1 MATTRALSNFP
12 RWSSVE
18 SDPEFGNLT
27 PADKD
32 VTFTNWKNSLTEVAK
47 EDPTFDSNY
56 LRELKALELEKRA
69 EYSNDPLASK
79 IKETS
84 YDLVDKQSMDRQKKF
99 ISIGETNPEM
109 AEVLKGDKEFAT
121 IDGHFFASPSV
132 LLDRKKFREQLN
144 KSGISEDE
152 KLNALAEH
160 SQLREQAGA
169 ALISPIRQ
177 ADEVLSDSVWGGLTK
192 FTTFED
198 VEKQKNEN
206 ATDADIMEAWQ
217 KKNSNWYSNIGTQVK
232 LGAFQGATGLINSY
246 YGVKALTGIG
256 DQEDTMAMLG
266 GVQQVQQ
273 QLGGATESIGGATA
287 VATGTAIATEMLPM
301 FVVGPAARLPVI
313 LASAAPRTALALTGR
328 LGAATAA
335 RQMSAEAVAEMAKKY
350 AKAELISG
358 MAGSAITAG
367 LQSAGGTF
375 KGYYDTFLEQETAN
389 LDESAPDYQEQ
400 LAAAKDDAK
409 RAASFNSFR
418 AGAVTAALTALG
430 GATGNEAF
438 ARGSL
443 TKAGARE
450 ALEQGLTPY
459 FWKTIAKEAMSEG
472 LLEEGPDA
480 LINGILDKV
489 MVDPNKSIQSIVDD
503 TVSSLAWGGLFGGGF
518 ASIKAT
524 SDILE
529 ARKIARDNPQIQA
542 LIDSSRKLKDANAP
556 ASAQALRAKAKEQ
569 EDVLTAEELRKKEE
583 AANAAAEDLLNPLP
597 PAPVLT
603 PEEQAAADAAFASVP
618 PESPVPTPGE
628 GPLTGTPVPD
638 EEAPAPAAGVPMMVT
653 RDMKQQLFD
662 QGYSKAQVN
671 AMTPQEAQ
679 DILNPPPAAEPTPTP
694 APAPVEEPLVDL
706 AEDDLDSRL
715 ASYAELAANNPGTND
730 ELTFNKLLEEKARRA
745 APEEVIP
752 VLGAKPLNKKALTP
766 VEALTPE
773 QAALKESL
781 VGLSRLAEDTNR
793 PSYVR
798 SGSVDN
804 LNKLQTDAA
813 ELGTTVEKLIG
824 KSIPVVPQWTPPTP
838 VAARVPAPT
847 PVAAAPAPA
856 TPKPTPTTQD
866 ASPEIKKPT
875 AGSVPPIQRVPV
887 DQQTTGK
894 TEVGTP
900 PRGRQGGPSKVKEV
914 APPVK
919 GKLPVELPAPEKIKK
934 FKGMKAAALKT
945 KKTTTPQDATIQE
958 LSEIML
964 GDGPEAGVV
973 PSVLTIREKL
983 QTKGVTLSNGDPAL
997 FEFQKRIQAKFN
1009 ERYPAEDGEPD
1020 DTRYGIKA
1028 DKNKSLNEATE
1039 DKEAFEKYK
1048 RDPAR
1053 LGEPL
1058 AKIKEDWEKQ
1068 KRKTAKDQGSY
1079 PVKKV
1084 VYDVNYGGLPSI
1096 SRPEI
1101 KAAEDRAVK
1110 EDLGI
1115 GMGKTWGRYA
1125 AESLRLLAK
1134 IASLVADVTSLRGDL
1149 KVKGVS
1155 ETYKEAVNQRITYLN
1170 KLKNSYTRLN
1180 KGTDSPYLS
1189 QILPV
1194 GNEVT
1199 KKELSVFSSQTD
1211 FSSPVSLSHAIRRI
1225 PAEPA
1230 QAVYRVLNAND
1241 GDLKEGKTL
1250 NWSPQHVTTNLK
1262 EAKEWA
1268 VKTSGQIIKI
1278 ETSELRKIN
1287 GLLVLPGSQFEVVK
1301 TVKGIV
1307 VLQQLEAKRRHQYA
1321 GFFTNDPDTTAKQLS
1336 AGYPVKVPD
1345 NIDLDTQVHP
1355 YITVDPETR
1364 MVTEAYSPVVKS
1376 SVSIP
1381 GDYATAHAMSDVKA
1395 KAAVSTLATIETLEN
1410 LYGKTYE
1417 ALQLDLEAAIDA
1429 NRKARGIKSANSRA
1443 TAFEV
1448 QRLTDIIN
1456 EFRAASSAKLP
1467 PYMSKNYLEDKGLTT
1482 PVEGEEDTIARITG
1496 GKLSTVVEGMYKNRG
1511 WRVASFFSLDTTPIE
1526 TGVDTLLKYHLRNG
1540 KSEGVL
1546 KQNLSRIVNDVVSKV
1561 DARIKH
1567 IQAEANMSLDSLS
1580 TFAAEH
1586 VLFAQDDLVESVGT
1600 ADFIAQAQEA
1610 QDNSPLSD
1618 LERREFNAAFRKAN
1632 NGTDND
1638 PLRKELA
1645 RNPSLVRQANELY
1658 KSGVS
1663 FTFTENGIAFSD
1675 GAPLEADEVSN
1686 LIDILNITA
1695 DTSLSGETLSEQVRK
1710 YPTLARAIVSIATD
1724 LRASL
1729 STAGVPQSTIDQLNV
1744 EQLIN
1749 HPYSGG
1755 IKSPRIQ
1762 ELLRKALGNI
1772 DANLGVKVTEALS
1785 TPEVLRLMAIQGEEF
1800 FALLRSTIKPSTQI
1814 TPQNKYTMDNMRRS
1828 EDAAVVK
1835 VLEDTLPSLEEN
1847 LVTHQEAINSIGEE
1861 IKAVETVVNGFKAK
1875 TADPLNSAAYLEQ
1888 VRHLGVLQNRQ
1899 TNLILDRQRLEES
1912 VRDTTDLIN
1921 TKKKGLAGA
1930 AIPVADRIAAVKA
1943 VEKIL
1948 ADNAKLT
1955 EEDINSRYRSS
1966 WGSSVIVTSEE
1977 KAIYQESP
1985 VTEDLNKDLLELT
1998 TQEDPDA
2005 PLAAASDE
2013 EVAKMKD
2020 EAAILGLESGNPNS
2034 VRRLISKIANS
2045 SGVKIYP
2052 HLQGLAK
2059 MMVASD
2065 EIMGS
2070 ITDVKIINDPAIA
2083 ADGSFVDGV
2092 LTINYAS
2099 IVANIVTP
2107 ETAAS
2112 FMGPPAPASDIIDA
2126 TNVVDTI
2133 IRSILAGHIQQ
2144 LTAPGAQLTP
2154 RQTEA
2159 LKELDSL
2166 RQEAI
2171 RAEKESRHFALA
2183 PRFMS
2188 ELDSVEAFVNALLVS
2203 PELASF
2209 LSTFKTKAVKP
2220 TLTSLWGRL
2229 WKAFASLLT
2238 GKDAAFGSSLHVSL
2252 MTTGRLLP
2260 FKAPKNA
2267 QLASDLMKFLRNPGL
2282 AMVQTRL
2289 ATQTDIIVTRAVVD
2303 VREAITDPA
2312 TEEGLDDRAENGPNE
2327 DNDPENIRGQET
2339 AIFPSGSPLVIS
2351 PIPTGPPAPAR
2362 SLFIPRDTAPAPAS
2376 SETLTEQQAFVGLAE
2391 AIRTVDQVDK
2401 VVREVLTPDEA
2412 GPAVFP
2418 AAIQSALD
2426 SITAALERLKNSP
2439 ATNKDQFISILEDM
2453 QAFLQLEQEQTTVV
2467 TQAKFTPPP
2476 DLTPEEK
2483 LQRWKVLYDLLPKR
2497 EQPTE
2502 GVKLP
2507 APPALT
2513 PEEENVVVKGYAPD
2527 LLDNLIDAALEGS
2540 GIPVSFVTEKDFPQA
2555 GESPMFVRTDGLD
2568 DRIFVNRA
2576 ALRTQIIAWRSEN
2589 KGTIKDVN
2597 RLLKSMIDEEI
2608 DHLIVVSRFLNG
2620 DLLAV
2625 MDNLSRE
2632 DRRQVLADYFDI
2644 KNIGSADAAKAMG
2657 EHSSQSPEEQA
2668 RARVA
2673 FAHEYLRM
2681 VKQRAATGYRT
2692 EDATKMGGQKLG
2704 LLARVGAYLRATT
2717 TRVVTR
2723 WNAYGDPYA
2732 LRAILHI
2739 NDYSRAMGIKPHPE
2753 VAGIIATIE
2762 PMAGGT
2768 PEEEE
2773 AAVIA
2778 ARPIGARNQSP
2789 ESLRHAELEA
2799 KFNDGTLTPEET
2811 AEAEELVVS
2820 RAKAAGYME
2829 EGNRVGVYQDGV
2841 PLLPNTSGNIGA
2853 SYYAILGGSLEDIK
2867 QFARPVDESMAGKK
2881 GIEARQDKV
2890 MIDLG
2895 SKPLTVLHIS
2905 EVTDWM
2911 EEQGLMPV
2919 YKGWLDLQ
2927 ETINSAYSKIDGKRP
2942 DSLETR
2948 RGANIN
2954 RESIESKKAYK
2965 EALLS
2970 QGWSEEQLAP
2980 LELDEETF
2988 SANSDVGKT
2997 ASFLFDRGYLTSI
3010 TIDWSGAAKKGQKA
3024 GDLRMFKEVGV
3035 ANPNQIKS
3043 ASAFTG
3049 VPLDQRFN
3057 PESPSILAARPI
3069 GARKLTSAMEGVL
3082 PVFPE
3087 RVRDLLK
3094 SETYVS
3100 RIETDDI
3107 SYVEDNIGDIIK
3119 DAQDPQD
3126 FLSLAHSL
3134 TSAGFRFTPA
3144 QTSLARGLIIAAMN
3158 RNIDALETAYTATP
3172 HPDIFLLKEQYE
3184 DASAYLTGVVMD
3196 QRSETGTLF
3205 QSFQQMDQILRP
3217 GTIARLY
3224 RKKMSART
3232 DSELDKQPKAKKAAR
3247 EILKGLKQ
3255 SRSSAGK
3262 EAVVKSPLIKKVI
3275 GSLMKKLNLPESAGQ
3290 TQFDFMSEM
3299 ETLIGQMNDSPDD
3312 LRFRRKEIVSSVAK
3326 KMVERFVTPLLKTAP
3341 DTPPS
3346 VIEQV
3351 RAEVTKIVSFKINE
3365 ALEGD
3370 TSAEAKVRPDSVT
3383 RLFERMGVASTFN
3396 NPYNVASLAE
3406 QAFNEAK
3413 VRILGGLVIPE
3424 GATQA
3429 QADEITRTYRAA
3441 TDMSFDAVSAK
3452 SINEVIR
3459 NAFKM
3464 REQMI
3469 LNAEQQSLSI
3479 ASLTSMVL
3487 EMGDLTQAQAT
3498 AVATALKATY
3508 DRQVAEASEKFLKN
3522 FVASVEG
3529 SKSPEATRL
3538 SQNERLLKLI
3548 YLGGFSTEEFYSAVA
3563 DEFKIPTYDPEVAKS
3578 LEAEGRR
3585 VYNLPQG
3592 SVQRLDAVRDLNA
3605 RMAKEYI
3612 DGMFKQLGK
3621 KALIKDREVFLT
3633 YLLDV
3638 PASAW
3643 KAGNLSG
3650 LGTSEINFVMG
3661 NLQAALDL
3669 GLNAVGYGIAAKDP
3683 GLLVQNF
3690 STLVKAVF
3698 WPFDKNARA
3707 ETWSEMK
3714 RAAFTGRTRF
3724 MSEQSESVMIMEQ
3737 DIPITPIL
3745 RPGVALWKAIG
3756 RVIQV
3761 IDAAVSVPVNLA
3773 RQRLVMSYAMQQ
3785 EGMRGSE
3792 IREILRSS
3800 FSPDEL
3806 VMREIEEQLNQEQ
3819 SQFDASR
3826 RPDLMREARK
3836 FQLLEERRQEIAE
3849 AHGSYEDLIEAG
3861 RESARKANLSDI
3873 PSGLSG
3879 LVFNSLS
3886 RLEGRTRGATAPV
3899 TAFAN
3904 SMGNLFDL
3912 GLGIGVPGLS
3922 PILSIAR
3929 AFNRSPSTFILP
3941 DNSKYRRKHVEYGS
3955 PDFYKLIAQSAFSL
3969 ILQATVIPLFFKGIE
3984 DEDEDREPMFMV
3996 YGKGYSDPDKTRQ
4009 LLLRQPRWKPNTV
4022 KLGDVYINWKDLPGL
4037 NMMFGG
4043 LASYTDFR
4051 LDTMAKD
4058 MTKVRAS
4065 DTALRVTLGAMKAV
4079 FAKNAMQGL
4088 QDALEL
4094 IDDSSTATLTAPQ
4107 KTVKWATNLV
4117 SGITNPRILR
4127 DVADMSR
4134 GLADPDGEYKLF
4146 DSRGYTAAM
4155 VSILPANTLYADS
4168 LGVQEMVNARGAPVT
4183 NYWSAPITKRLLPTS
4198 ADSGYDPIIS
4208 PLVEAG
4214 LFLKPPTKDMAFKT
4228 FMNDSDVVDKKGATL
4243 GSFAPEVSTQAIKLY
4258 GDYMTR
4264 VLTANDGALLNRLV
4278 EMAKTGGVT
4287 GIEQAQKMLDKHSS
4301 NGKDIAQ
4308 RPIQR
4313 AIFDRELVP
4322 HWQE

>member
-1 MATTRALSNFP
+1 MATTRALADFP
-12 RWSSVE
+12 RWSSIE
-18 SDPEFGNLT
+18 ADPEFGNLS
-27 PADKD
+27 PADRD
-32 VTFTNWKNSLTEVAK
+32 ITFTNWKNALTSVAK
-47 EDPTFDSNY
+47 EDPTFDANY

-69 EYSNDPLASK
+69 EFSNDPLASK

-84 YDLVDKQSMDRQKKF
+84 YDLVDKASMDRQKKF
-99 ISIGETNPEM
+99 VSIGETNPEM
-109 AEVLKGDKEFAT
+109 AKVLDGDKESAT

-132 LLDRKKFREQLN
+132 LLDRKKFREQLD
-144 KSGISEDE
+144 KSGISEEE

-160 SQLREQAGA
+160 SQLREEAGA
-169 ALISPIRQ
+169 SLISPIRQ
-177 ADEVLSDSVWGGLTK
+177 ADEVLSDSIWGGLTK
-192 FTTFED
+192 FNTFEE
-198 VEKQKNEN
+198 VERQKNPK

-217 KKNSNWYSNIGTQVK
+217 KKNSSWYSNIGTQAK
-232 LGAFQGATGLINSY
+232 LGAFQGAAGLINSY
-246 YGVKALTGIG
+246 YGVKALAGIG

-273 QLGGATESIGGATA
+273 QLGGATESVGGATA
-287 VATGTAIATEMLPM
+287 VATGAAIGTEMLPM
-301 FVVGPAARLPVI
+301 FVVGPAARLPTI
-313 LASAAPRTALALTGR
+313 IAAAAPRTALALTGR
-328 LGAATAA
+328 LGAASAA
-335 RQMSAEAVAEMAKKY
+335 RQMSTEAVAEMAKKY

-375 KGYYDTFLEQETAN
+375 KGYYDTFLKQETEG
-389 LDESAPDYQEQ
+389 LDETAPDYQEQ
-400 LAAAKDDAK
+400 LAAAQEDAK

-438 ARGSL
+438 ARGGL

-459 FWKTIAKEAMSEG
+459 FWKTVAKEAMSEG

-480 LINGILDKV
+480 LINGILDKI

-542 LIDSSRKLKDANAP
+542 LIDASRKLNAANAP
-556 ASAQALRAKAKEQ
+556 ASAQSLRAKAKEQ
-569 EDVLTAEELRKKEE
+569 EDVLTAEELRKREE
-583 AANAAAEDLLNPLP
+583 AANAAAEDLLNPAP
-597 PAPVLT
+597 PPVLT
-603 PEEQAAADAAFASVP
+603 PEEIKAADEAFASVT
-618 PESPVPTPGE
+618 PESPVPTPGT
-628 GPLTGTPVPD
+628 GPL
-638 EEAPAPAAGVPMMVT
+638 
-653 RDMKQQLFD
+653 
-662 QGYSKAQVN
+662 
-671 AMTPQEAQ
+671 
-679 DILNPPPAAEPTPTP
+679 
-694 APAPVEEPLVDL
+694 PAPVETPAAPAASEDLLLNNNREPQVIRYGNAYARVVQKDKELKILDLAVETQNQSKGEGGRLLEKIKKAAGGRLVTLVPSAKDPQRQADLERFYEKYGFIRDGNEYIYQAPEVAAPAAPVEESLVDL
-706 AEDDLDSRL
+706 TEDDLDSRL
-715 ASYAELAANNPGTND
+715 ASYAKLAVDNPGTND
-730 ELTFNKLLEEKARRA
+730 ELTFNKLLEEKARRE
-745 APEEVIP
+745 APPEDIP
-752 VLGAKPLNKKALTP
+752 VIGAKPLKKKTPTP

-773 QAALKESL
+773 QAALKEKL
-781 VGLSRLAEDTNR
+781 VGLTRLAENMSMDAH
-793 PSYVR
+793 VR

-804 LNKLQTDAA
+804 LNRLQKDAA
-813 ELGTTVEKLIG
+813 ALGTTVEQLIG
-824 KSIPVVPQWTPPTP
+824 KSIPVVPQWAPPTP
-838 VAARVPAPT
+838 VSTRTPTPAPAPT

-856 TPKPTPTTQD
+856 TPKPTPPPTTQD

-875 AGSVPPIQRVPV
+875 AGSVPPIQRVPA

-894 TEVGTP
+894 TQVGTS
-900 PRGRQGGPSKVKEV
+900 PRSRQGIPSKAKEV
-914 APPVK
+914 APPVR
-919 GKLPVELPAPEKIKK
+919 GKTPVEPPAPEKIKK
-934 FKGMKAAALKT
+934 LKGMKAAALKP
-945 KKTTTPQDATIQE
+945 KKITPQDATIQE
-958 LSEIML
+958 LSDIML
-964 GDGPEAGVV
+964 GDGPEAGIV
-973 PSVLTIREKL
+973 PSVLTIRDTLLK
-983 QTKGVTLSNGDPAL
+983 KGVTLSNDDPAL
-997 FEFQKRIQAKFN
+997 FEFQKQIQAKFN

-1020 DTRYGIKA
+1020 DVRYGIKS
-1028 DKNKSLNEATE
+1028 DTNKSLKEATE
-1039 DKEAFEKYK
+1039 DKTAFEKFK
-1048 RDPAR
+1048 SAPAR
-1053 LGEPL
+1053 LGETL
-1058 AKIKEDWEKQ
+1058 AKVREMWNKQ

-1101 KAAEDRAVK
+1101 KAAEDRAIK
-1110 EDLGI
+1110 EDLNLD
-1115 GMGKTWGRYA
+1115 KAKAWGRYA
-1125 AESLRLLAK
+1125 LERLRLDGK
-1134 IASLVADVTSLRGDL
+1134 IASLTEEITSLREKRAQTGA
-1149 KVKGVS
+1149 S
-1155 ETYKEAVNQRITYLN
+1155 ETYKIELKQREDALVRIKNQYI
-1170 KLKNSYTRLN
+1170 RLQS
-1180 KGTDSPYLS
+1180 GTASPYLA
-1189 QILPV
+1189 QILPT
-1194 GNEVT
+1194 GDTLT
-1199 KKELSVFSSQTD
+1199 KKELLIFSNQLD

-1225 PAEPA
+1225 PAEPK
-1230 QAVYRVLNAND
+1230 QVVYRVLSPND
-1241 GDLKEGKTL
+1241 GDLKEGRL
-1250 NWSPQHVTTNLK
+1250 VNWSPQHVTSNLE
-1262 EAKEWA
+1262 EAKAWA
-1268 VKTSGQIIKI
+1268 ATTGGQLIKI

-1287 GLLVLPGSQFEVVK
+1287 GLLVLPGSQFEVGK
-1301 TVKGIV
+1301 TSKGV
-1307 VLQQLEAKRRHQYA
+1307 VMLQQLKAKRGHQYA

-1364 MVTEAYSPVVKS
+1364 MVTESYSPVIKA

-1381 GDYATAHAMSDVKA
+1381 GDYAAAHATSDVKA
-1395 KAAVSTLATIETLEN
+1395 KAAVSTLATIEFLETE
-1410 LYGKTYE
+1410 YGKTYE
-1417 ALQLDLEAAIDA
+1417 ALELDLEAAIDA
-1429 NRKARGIKSANSRA
+1429 NRKARSIKGANSVA
-1443 TAFEV
+1443 TKAEV
-1448 QRLTDIIN
+1448 DRLTEIMN
-1456 EFRAASSAKLP
+1456 QFRAAASAKLP
-1467 PYMSKNYLEDKGLTT
+1467 PYMAKNYLEDKGLTT
-1482 PVEGEEDTIARITG
+1482 PVEGEAEVLARITG
-1496 GKLSTVVEGMYKNRG
+1496 GKLTTVIEGMYKNRG
-1511 WRVASFFSLDTTPIE
+1511 WRVASFFSSDTAPIE
-1526 TGVDTLLKYHLRNG
+1526 LGVDNQLKYRLRKG
-1540 KSEGVL
+1540 ESEDTL
-1546 KQNLSRIVNDVVSKV
+1546 KKNLSRIVNDVVSKV

-1567 IQAEANMSLDSLS
+1567 RQAEANMSLDSLS
-1580 TFAAEH
+1580 KFHSAG
-1586 VLFAQDDLVESVGT
+1586 VLFGGTLENLVEGP
-1600 ADFIAQAQEA
+1600 AGAPFFAQAQEA
-1610 QDNSPLSD
+1610 QDNEPLSQA
-1618 LERREFNAAFRKAN
+1618 EITKFGQAFRAAN
-1632 NGTDND
+1632 NLIDNA
-1638 PLRKELA
+1638 PLRKNLVKRPA
-1645 RNPSLVRQANELY
+1645 LVRQVNELY
-1658 KSGVS
+1658 QQGIK
-1663 FTFTENGIAFSD
+1663 FTLTEEGLAFPM
-1675 GAPLEADEVSN
+1675 GAPLEADEVNN
-1686 LIDILNITA
+1686 LIDILNISV
-1695 DTSLSGETLSEQVRK
+1695 DPSIGGESLSDQVRK
-1710 YPTLARAIVSIATD
+1710 FPTLARAIVVIATD
-1724 LRASL
+1724 LRQSL
-1729 STAGVPQSTIDQLNV
+1729 SKAGVPQVKIDQMNV

-1749 HPYSGG
+1749 HHSSGG

-1762 ELLRKALGNI
+1762 ALLRKATDNI
-1772 DANLGVKVTEALS
+1772 DANLGAQVTKFLS
-1785 TPEVLRLMAIQGEEF
+1785 KSENLRLMVSQGEDLS
-1800 FALLRSTIKPSTQI
+1800 AIIRSTMETDIPEIS
-1814 TPQNKYTMDNMRRS
+1814 PQNKYAMDNRRS
-1828 EDAAVVK
+1828 AENIGLIKA
-1835 VLEDTLPSLEEN
+1835 LEDTLPSLEEK
-1847 LVTHQEAINSIGEE
+1847 LVTHTEAINSKESEISLAEKVVQGYQTKAKKPSTTKARKDPLTNPKYLGKLEALEKLRKELQELVSDSQRIEE
-1861 IKAVETVVNGFKAK
+1861 NIKATQELIKTRQKLVTNAEIPVEERIRAVEAVNKIIA
-1875 TADPLNSAAYLEQ
+1875 NSAKMSDQE
-1888 VRHLGVLQNRQ
+1888 V
-1899 TNLILDRQRLEES
+1899 
-1912 VRDTTDLIN
+1912 DLRSRSAWV
-1921 TKKKGLAGA
+1921 TYSDA
-1930 AIPVADRIAAVKA
+1930 PVA
-1943 VEKIL
+1943 
-1948 ADNAKLT
+1948 
-1955 EEDINSRYRSS
+1955 EDI
-1966 WGSSVIVTSEE
+1966 
-1977 KAIYQESP
+1977 
-1985 VTEDLNKDLLELT
+1985 NKDLLELT

-2005 PLAAASDE
+2005 PMAEAPAEEIAQMKEEAS
-2013 EVAKMKD
+2013 
-2020 EAAILGLESGNPNS
+2020 ILGLESGNPNS
-2034 VRRLISKIANS
+2034 VRRLISNLANS
-2045 SGVKIYP
+2045 SGAKIYP

-2059 MMVASD
+2059 VMLASE

-2083 ADGSFVDGV
+2083 TDSSFVDGV
-2092 LTINYAS
+2092 LTINYAAITS
-2099 IVANIVTP
+2099 NIVTTD
-2107 ETAAS
+2107 TAAS
-2112 FMGPPAPASDIIDA
+2112 LTGAPAPASDVVDA
-2126 TNVVDTI
+2126 TNLVDVI
-2133 IRSILAGHIQQ
+2133 IRSILAGHTQQ

-2154 RQTEA
+2154 RQAEA

-2188 ELDSVEAFVNALLVS
+2188 ELSSTEAFVNALLTS

-2238 GKDAAFGSSLHVSL
+2238 GKDAPFGSSLHVSL
-2252 MTTGRLLP
+2252 MTAGRLLP

-2267 QLASDLMKFLRNPGL
+2267 HLANDLMKVLSNPGL

-2289 ATQTDIIVTRAVVD
+2289 ATQEDVIVSRAVVD
-2303 VREAITDPA
+2303 VTEAVSDPA
-2312 TEEGLDDRAENGPNE
+2312 NEAGLDDRAENGSDDN
-2327 DNDPENIRGQET
+2327 NDPENIRGQEL
-2339 AIFPSGSPLVIS
+2339 AIFPSGTPFVAS
-2351 PIPTGPPAPAR
+2351 PAPTPVTEVAPPVQVVSQKQTNLSAETAYAPLADVIGTVEAAAAYYENNENPRPSIEDIIKALDTLRKRIDELRSDPLTANKAELIGPLNDMVAMLEMDVDYTAR
-2362 SLFIPRDTAPAPAS
+2362 YPAGKSAEES
-2376 SETLTEQQAFVGLAE
+2376 ANAILEAE
-2391 AIRTVDQVDK
+2391 AEAEAEAAAAAAAK
-2401 VVREVLTPDEA
+2401 V
-2412 GPAVFP
+2412 
-2418 AAIQSALD
+2418 
-2426 SITAALERLKNSP
+2426 
-2439 ATNKDQFISILEDM
+2439 AT
-2453 QAFLQLEQEQTTVV
+2453 
-2467 TQAKFTPPP
+2467 
-2476 DLTPEEK
+2476 EE
-2483 LQRWKVLYDLLPKR
+2483 
-2497 EQPTE
+2497 
-2502 GVKLP
+2502 VKLP
-2507 APPALT
+2507 SPPTLT
-2513 PEEENVVVKGYAPD
+2513 PEEENVVVEGYTPD
-2527 LLDNLIDAALEGS
+2527 LLDDLIDAALEGS

-2576 ALRTQIIAWRSEN
+2576 ALRAQIISWRSEN

-2597 RLLKSMIDEEI
+2597 RLLKSLIEEEI

-2625 MDNLSRE
+2625 MDNLSRD

-2657 EHSSQSPEEQA
+2657 EHASQTPEEQA

-2692 EDATKMGGQKLG
+2692 EDATKMGGQKLR
-2704 LLARVGAYLRATT
+2704 LIARVGAYLRATT
-2717 TRVVTR
+2717 TRVITR

-2753 VAGIIATIE
+2753 VSGIIATIE

-2768 PEEEE
+2768 PEDEE
-2773 AAVIA
+2773 AAVV
-2778 ARPIGARNQSP
+2778 GARSIAPVTEEDFKFLELAKDPEKNQS
-2789 ESLRHAELEA
+2789 LLQQIVDAVA
-2799 KFNDGTLTPEET
+2799 
-2811 AEAEELVVS
+2811 V
-2820 RAKAAGYME
+2820 AAGYTPMRVYHGTKKRRFTVFDNSKGRTLDE
-2829 EGNRVGVYQDGV
+2829 RDSVRSPIFFSENQEFAEDYANYGRPEKDKTPPKLYTVYLRIKNLWDYRNKANQDAAIKAFPDKATSIREGAWKFIESPPFQKWLLDQGHDGFVNNERFADNYAVYDPRQIKMADAIIRD
-2841 PLLPNTSGNIGA
+2841 SKGNI
-2853 SYYAILGGSLEDIK
+2853 I
-2867 QFARPVDESMAGKK
+2867 PP
-2881 GIEARQDKV
+2881 
-2890 MIDLG
+2890 
-2895 SKPLTVLHIS
+2895 SK
-2905 EVTDWM
+2905 
-2911 EEQGLMPV
+2911 
-2919 YKGWLDLQ
+2919 
-2927 ETINSAYSKIDGKRP
+2927 
-2942 DSLETR
+2942 
-2948 RGANIN
+2948 
-2954 RESIESKKAYK
+2954 
-2965 EALLS
+2965 
-2970 QGWSEEQLAP
+2970 
-2980 LELDEETF
+2980 
-2988 SANSDVGKT
+2988 
-2997 ASFLFDRGYLTSI
+2997 
-3010 TIDWSGAAKKGQKA
+3010 
-3024 GDLRMFKEVGV
+3024 
-3035 ANPNQIKS
+3035 
-3043 ASAFTG
+3043 
-3049 VPLDQRFN
+3049 RFN

-3069 GARKLTSAMEGVL
+3069 GPRKPTSAMEGVL

-3100 RIETDDI
+3100 RIEADDI

-3119 DAQDPQD
+3119 DAKDPQD

-3158 RNIDALETAYTATP
+3158 RHIDALEASYTATP
-3172 HPDIFLLKEQYE
+3172 HPDTFLLKEQYE

-3247 EILKGLKQ
+3247 EILKGIKQ

-3262 EAVVKSPLIKKVI
+3262 EAVSKSPLIKKVV
-3275 GSLMKKLNLPESAGQ
+3275 GSMMKKLNLPESAGQ

-3299 ETLIGQMNDSPDD
+3299 ENLIGQMVDSPDD
-3312 LRFRRKEIVSSVAK
+3312 LRFRRNEIISSVAK
-3326 KMVERFVTPLLKTAP
+3326 KMVERFVTPLLKTSP

-3346 VIEQV
+3346 IIEQV

-3370 TSAEAKVRPDSVT
+3370 TSSTAKVRPDSVT

-3413 VRILGGLVIPE
+3413 LRILNGLVIPE

-3429 QADEITRTYRAA
+3429 QADEITRTYKAA

-3452 SINEVIR
+3452 SMNEIIR

-3522 FVASVEG
+3522 YVASVEG
-3529 SKSPEATRL
+3529 SKSPEAVRL

-3621 KALIKDREVFLT
+3621 KALLKDREVLLT
-3633 YLLDV
+3633 YLLDL

-3690 STLVKAVF
+3690 GTLVKAIF

-3737 DIPITPIL
+3737 DIPVTPIL

-3785 EGMRGSE
+3785 EGMRGSD
-3792 IREILRSS
+3792 IREVLRNS

-3806 VMREIEEQLNQEQ
+3806 VMREIEDQLNQEQ
-3819 SQFDASR
+3819 SQFDTSR

-3879 LVFNSLS
+3879 VVFNSLS

-3922 PILSIAR
+3922 PLLSIAR

-3955 PDFYKLIAQSAFSL
+3955 PDFYKLIAQSAFGL
-3969 ILQATVIPLFFKGIE
+3969 ILQATIIPLFIKGLE
-3984 DEDEDREPMFMV
+3984 DEDEDREPLFMV

-4009 LLLRQPRWKPNTV
+4009 LLLRQPRWKPNTI

-4043 LASYTDFR
+4043 LASYTDYR

-4058 MTKVRAS
+4058 MSKVRTA
-4065 DTALRVTLGAMKAV
+4065 DTALRVTLGAFKAV

-4107 KTVKWATNLV
+4107 KTVKWATNLA
-4117 SGITNPRILR
+4117 SGITNPRLLR

-4155 VSILPANTLYADS
+4155 VSMLPANTLYADA
-4168 LGVQEMVNARGAPVT
+4168 LGVQEMINARGAPVT
-4183 NYWSAPITKRLLPTS
+4183 NFWYAPATKRILPTS

-4228 FMNDSDVVDKKGATL
+4228 YMNDSDAIDKKGATL

-4258 GDYMTR
+4258 GDYMTQ
-4264 VLTANDGALLNRLV
+4264 VLTANDGALINRLV
-4278 EMAKTGGVT
+4278 ETAKSEGVN
-4287 GIEQAQKMLDKHSS
+4287 GIEKAQKMLDKLSS
-4301 NGKDIAQ
+4301 KGKDIAQ

-4313 AIFDRELVP
+4313 AILDRELVP
-4322 HWQE
+4322 HWQEQ

>member
-32 VTFTNWKNSLTEVAK
+32 ITFTNWKNSLTEVAK

-84 YDLVDKQSMDRQKKF
+84 YDLVDKGSMDRQKKF

-109 AEVLKGDKEFAT
+109 AEVLKGDKESAT

-132 LLDRKKFREQLN
+132 LLDRKKFREQLD

-217 KKNSNWYSNIGTQVK
+217 KKNSSWYSNIGTQVK

-273 QLGGATESIGGATA
+273 QLSGATESVGGATA

-389 LDESAPDYQEQ
+389 LDENAPDYQEQ

-438 ARGSL
+438 ARGGL

-459 FWKTIAKEAMSEG
+459 FWKTVAKEAMSEG

-503 TVSSLAWGGLFGGGF
+503 TISSLAWGGLFGGGF

-569 EDVLTAEELRKKEE
+569 EDVLTAEELRKREE
-583 AANAAAEDLLNPLP
+583 AANAEAEDLLNPLP

-603 PEEQAAADAAFASVP
+603 PEEQAAADEAFASVT
-618 PESPVPTPGE
+618 PESPVPTPGT

-638 EEAPAPAAGVPMMVT
+638 EEAAPAPQLPTEDQLVAIPEGQTYTDPTGDVWTRRNNSSGEPLLVRTGEGGAQLRLSPKDFLAMAGRSAPAATATATAPEAAPAAGVPMMVT
-653 RDMKQQLFD
+653 RDMKQQLYD
-662 QGYSKAQVN
+662 RGYSKAQVFS
-671 AMTPQEAQ
+671 MTPQEAQ
-679 DILNPPPAAEPTPTP
+679 DILNPAATASTEPTVETP
-694 APAPVEEPLVDL
+694 Q
-706 AEDDLDSRL
+706 
-715 ASYAELAANNPGTND
+715 GG
-730 ELTFNKLLEEKARRA
+730 
-745 APEEVIP
+745 IP
-752 VLGAKPLNKKALTP
+752 VAGAKPLKKKASLP

-773 QAALKESL
+773 QATLKEKL
-781 VGLSRLAEDTNR
+781 VGLTSLAENTNMAA
-793 PSYVR
+793 YVR

-804 LNKLQTDAA
+804 LNRLQEDAA
-813 ELGTTVEKLIG
+813 ALGTTVEQLIG
-824 KSIPVVPQWTPPTP
+824 KSIPVVPQWAPPTP
-838 VAARVPAPT
+838 ISARAPAAAPVAAAPTPT

-856 TPKPTPTTQD
+856 TPKPILPPPPTTQD
-866 ASPEIKKPT
+866 ASPKTKKPA
-875 AGSVPPIQRVPV
+875 AGSVPVVEGKPA
-887 DQQTTGK
+887 DQQTAGK
-894 TEVGTP
+894 TQVGTP
-900 PRGRQGGPSKVKEV
+900 PRSRQGIPSKVKEV

-919 GKLPVELPAPEKIKK
+919 GKTPVEPPAPEKIKK
-934 FKGMKAAALKT
+934 LKGKKAAALKP
-945 KKTTTPQDATIQE
+945 KKITPQDATIQE

-964 GDGPEAGVV
+964 GDGPEGGVV
-973 PSVLTIREKL
+973 PSVLTIRDTL
-983 QTKGVTLSNGDPAL
+983 HTNGVTLSNGDPAL
-997 FEFQKRIQAKFN
+997 FEFQEQIQAKFN
-1009 ERYPAEDGEPD
+1009 ERYPAEDGKPD
-1020 DTRYGIKA
+1020 DTRYGIKS
-1028 DKNKSLNEATE
+1028 DTNKSLNEATE
-1039 DKEAFEKYK
+1039 DKTAFEKFK
-1048 RDPAR
+1048 SAPAR
-1053 LGEPL
+1053 LGETL
-1058 AKIKEDWEKQ
+1058 ARIKEKWEKQ

-1101 KAAEDRAVK
+1101 KAAEDRAIK

-1134 IASLVADVTSLRGDL
+1134 IASLGADVTSLKGDL

-1155 ETYKEAVNQRITYLN
+1155 ETFKEAVNQRITALN
-1170 KLKNSYTRLN
+1170 KLKNLYIRLN
-1180 KGTDSPYLS
+1180 KGTNSPYLS

-1241 GDLKEGKTL
+1241 GALKEGKTL
-1250 NWSPQHVTTNLK
+1250 NWSSQHVTTNLK
-1262 EAKEWA
+1262 EARDWA
-1268 VKTSGQIIKI
+1268 AETGGQLIKI

-1287 GLLVLPGSQFEVVK
+1287 GLLVIPGSQFEVVK
-1301 TVKGIV
+1301 TVKGVV
-1307 VLQQLEAKRRHQYA
+1307 VLQQLAAKRGHQYA

-1364 MVTEAYSPVVKS
+1364 MVIESYSPVIKS

-1381 GDYATAHAMSDVKA
+1381 GDYAAAHAMSDVKA
-1395 KAAVSTLATIETLEN
+1395 KAAVSTLATIEFLETE
-1410 LYGKTYE
+1410 YGKTYE
-1417 ALQLDLEAAIDA
+1417 ALEFDLEAAIDA
-1429 NRKARGIKSANSRA
+1429 NRKARPIKGANSVA
-1443 TAFEV
+1443 TQDEV
-1448 QRLTDIIN
+1448 DRLTEIMN
-1456 EFRAASSAKLP
+1456 QFRAAASAKLP
-1467 PYMSKNYLEDKGLTT
+1467 PYMAKNYLEDKGLTT
-1482 PVEGEEDTIARITG
+1482 PVEGEEDIIARITG
-1496 GKLSTVVEGMYKNRG
+1496 GKLATVIEGMYKNRG
-1511 WRVASFFSLDTTPIE
+1511 WRVASFLSFDTAPIE
-1526 TGVDTLLKYHLRNG
+1526 LGVDNLLKYPLRNG
-1540 KSEGVL
+1540 ESEGVL

-1580 TFAAEH
+1580 KFHSEG
-1586 VLFAQDDLVESVGT
+1586 VLFGIDDLVEGPTGAAFLDTVT
-1600 ADFIAQAQEA
+1600 EA
-1610 QDNSPLSD
+1610 LDNEPLSD
-1618 LERREFNAAFRKAN
+1618 SELKEFNGTFRSAN
-1632 NGTDND
+1632 NGVDNR

-1645 RNPSLVRQANELY
+1645 RNPALVRQANELY
-1658 KSGVS
+1658 RKGVK
-1663 FTFTENGIAFSD
+1663 FTFAENGLAFPM
-1675 GAPLEADEVSN
+1675 GAPLEADEVN
-1686 LIDILNITA
+1686 DLIDILNISV
-1695 DTSLSGETLSEQVRK
+1695 DPSIGGESLSDQVRK
-1710 YPTLARAIVSIATD
+1710 FPALARAIVVIATD
-1724 LRASL
+1724 LRQSL
-1729 STAGVPQSTIDQLNV
+1729 SKAGVPQAKIDQMNV

-1749 HPYSGG
+1749 HHSSGG

-1762 ELLRKALGNI
+1762 ALLRKATDNI
-1772 DANLGVKVTEALS
+1772 DANLGAQVTKALS
-1785 TPEVLRLMAIQGEEF
+1785 TSEGLRLMASQGAEF
-1800 FALLRSTIKPSTQI
+1800 SALIRSTIEPSTQI

-1835 VLEDTLPSLEEN
+1835 VLEDTLAPLEEK

-1861 IKAVETVVNGFKAK
+1861 IKAAETVVNGFKAK
-1875 TADPLNSAAYLEQ
+1875 SARRRKTAKTADPLNNAAYLEQ

-1899 TNLILDRQRLEES
+1899 TNLILDRQRLEEA

-1921 TKKKGLAGA
+1921 TKKKGLTGVE
-1930 AIPVADRIAAVKA
+1930 IPVADRIAAVKA
-1943 VEKIL
+1943 VEKL
-1948 ADNAKLT
+1948 VADNAKVT
-1955 EEDINSRYRSS
+1955 QQDIDSRYRSS
-1966 WGSSVIVTSEE
+1966 WGASVILTSEE
-1977 KAIYQESP
+1977 RVTYGESP

-2013 EVAKMKD
+2013 EVAQMKD
-2020 EAAILGLESGNPNS
+2020 EASILGLESGNPNS
-2034 VRRLISKIANS
+2034 VRRLISNLANS
-2045 SGVKIYP
+2045 SGAKVYP

-2059 MMVASD
+2059 MMLASE

-2099 IVANIVTP
+2099 ITSNIVTT

-2112 FMGPPAPASDIIDA
+2112 FMGPPAPASDILDA

-2133 IRSILAGHIQQ
+2133 IRSILAGHVQQ
-2144 LTAPGAQLTP
+2144 LTDPGAQLTP
-2154 RQTEA
+2154 RQAEA

-2188 ELDSVEAFVNALLVS
+2188 ELASVEAFVNALLTS

-2267 QLASDLMKFLRNPGL
+2267 HLASDLMKFLRNPGL

-2339 AIFPSGSPLVIS
+2339 AMFPSGSPLVTS
-2351 PIPTGPPAPAR
+2351 PAP
-2362 SLFIPRDTAPAPAS
+2362 TPATEVEPSVQAVSQKQTNLS
-2376 SETLTEQQAFVGLAE
+2376 SETAYAPLADIIGTVEATAAYYENNENSRPSIEDIITALDTLRKRIDELRSDPLTANKAELIGPLNDMVAMLEMDVDYTARYPVGKSAEESANAILEAE
-2391 AIRTVDQVDK
+2391 AEAAAAAAAAAK
-2401 VVREVLTPDEA
+2401 V
-2412 GPAVFP
+2412 
-2418 AAIQSALD
+2418 
-2426 SITAALERLKNSP
+2426 
-2439 ATNKDQFISILEDM
+2439 AT
-2453 QAFLQLEQEQTTVV
+2453 
-2467 TQAKFTPPP
+2467 
-2476 DLTPEEK
+2476 EE
-2483 LQRWKVLYDLLPKR
+2483 
-2497 EQPTE
+2497 
-2502 GVKLP
+2502 VKLP
-2507 APPALT
+2507 APPTLT
-2513 PEEENVVVKGYAPD
+2513 PAEENVVVKGYAPD
-2527 LLDNLIDAALEGS
+2527 LLDDLIDAALEGS

-2576 ALRTQIIAWRSEN
+2576 ALRTQIISWRSEN

-2625 MDNLSRE
+2625 MDNLSRD

-2657 EHSSQSPEEQA
+2657 EHSSQTPEEQA

-2704 LLARVGAYLRATT
+2704 LIARVGAYLRATT
-2717 TRVVTR
+2717 TRVITR

-2753 VAGIIATIE
+2753 VSGILATIE

-2773 AAVIA
+2773 AAVV
-2778 ARPIGARNQSP
+2778 GARSIAPVTKQDFEFLELAKDPEKNQS
-2789 ESLRHAELEA
+2789 LLQQIVDAVA
-2799 KFNDGTLTPEET
+2799 
-2811 AEAEELVVS
+2811 V
-2820 RAKAAGYME
+2820 AAGYTPTRVYHGTKKRRFTVFDNSKGRTLDE
-2829 EGNRVGVYQDGV
+2829 RDSVRSPIFFSENQGFAEDYANYRRPEGDKTPTKLYTVYLRVKNLWDYRNKANQEAAIKAFPDKATSIREGAWKFIESPPFQKWLLDQGHDGFVNNERFADNYAVYDPRQIKMAEAIIRD
-2841 PLLPNTSGNIGA
+2841 SKGNI
-2853 SYYAILGGSLEDIK
+2853 I
-2867 QFARPVDESMAGKK
+2867 PP
-2881 GIEARQDKV
+2881 
-2890 MIDLG
+2890 
-2895 SKPLTVLHIS
+2895 SK
-2905 EVTDWM
+2905 
-2911 EEQGLMPV
+2911 
-2919 YKGWLDLQ
+2919 
-2927 ETINSAYSKIDGKRP
+2927 
-2942 DSLETR
+2942 
-2948 RGANIN
+2948 
-2954 RESIESKKAYK
+2954 
-2965 EALLS
+2965 
-2970 QGWSEEQLAP
+2970 
-2980 LELDEETF
+2980 
-2988 SANSDVGKT
+2988 
-2997 ASFLFDRGYLTSI
+2997 
-3010 TIDWSGAAKKGQKA
+3010 
-3024 GDLRMFKEVGV
+3024 
-3035 ANPNQIKS
+3035 
-3043 ASAFTG
+3043 
-3049 VPLDQRFN
+3049 RFN
-3057 PESPSILAARPI
+3057 TESPSILAARPI
-3069 GARKLTSAMEGVL
+3069 GPRKPTSAMEGVL

-3107 SYVEDNIGDIIK
+3107 SYVEDNIGDLIK
-3119 DAQDPQD
+3119 DAKDPQD

-3134 TSAGFRFTPA
+3134 TSVGFRFTPA

-3158 RNIDALETAYTATP
+3158 RNIDALEAAYTATP
-3172 HPDIFLLKEQYE
+3172 HPDTFLLKEQYE
-3184 DASAYLTGVVMD
+3184 DASSYLTGVVMD

-3232 DSELDKQPKAKKAAR
+3232 ESELDKQPKAKKAAR
-3247 EILKGLKQ
+3247 EILKGVKQ
-3255 SRSSAGK
+3255 VRSSAGK
-3262 EAVVKSPLIKKVI
+3262 EAVSKSPLIKKVV

-3312 LRFRRKEIVSSVAK
+3312 LRFRRNEIVSSVAK
-3326 KMVERFVTPLLKTAP
+3326 KMVERFVTPLLKTSP

-3370 TSAEAKVRPDSVT
+3370 TSSTAKVRPDSVT
-3383 RLFERMGVASTFN
+3383 RLFERMGVASAFN
-3396 NPYNVASLAE
+3396 NPYNVATLSE

-3413 VRILGGLVIPE
+3413 IRILSGLVIPE

-3487 EMGDLTQAQAT
+3487 EMGDLTQAQAA

-3522 FVASVEG
+3522 YVASVEG
-3529 SKSPEATRL
+3529 SKSPEAVRL

-3605 RMAKEYI
+3605 RLAKEYI

-3621 KALIKDREVFLT
+3621 KALLKDREVLLT
-3633 YLLDV
+3633 YLLDL

-3690 STLVKAVF
+3690 GTLVKAIF

-3724 MSEQSESVMIMEQ
+3724 MSEQSESVLIMEQ
-3737 DIPITPIL
+3737 KIPITPIL
-3745 RPGVALWKAIG
+3745 RPGVALWRAIG

-3792 IREILRSS
+3792 IREVLRNS

-3806 VMREIEEQLNQEQ
+3806 VMREIEDQLNQEQ
-3819 SQFDASR
+3819 SQFDTSR

-3879 LVFNSLS
+3879 VVFNSLS

-3955 PDFYKLIAQSAFSL
+3955 PDFYKLIAQSAFGL
-3969 ILQATVIPLFFKGIE
+3969 ILQATIIPLFIKGLE
-3984 DEDEDREPMFMV
+3984 DEDEDREPLFMV

-4009 LLLRQPRWKPNTV
+4009 LLLRQPRWKPNTI
-4022 KLGDVYINWKDLPGL
+4022 KLGDIYINWKDLPGL

-4043 LASYTDFR
+4043 LASYTDYR

-4058 MTKVRAS
+4058 MSKVRTS
-4065 DTALRVTLGAMKAV
+4065 DTALRVTLGAFKAV

-4107 KTVKWATNLV
+4107 KTVKWATNLA

-4127 DVADMSR
+4127 DVSDMSR

-4155 VSILPANTLYADS
+4155 VSMLPANTLYADA
-4168 LGVQEMVNARGAPVT
+4168 LGVQEMINARGAPVT
-4183 NYWSAPITKRLLPTS
+4183 NFWYAPATKRILPTS
-4198 ADSGYDPIIS
+4198 SDSGYDPIIS

-4228 FMNDSDVVDKKGATL
+4228 YMNDSDVVDKKGATL

-4278 EMAKTGGVT
+4278 EMAKTGGVN
-4287 GIEQAQKMLDKHSS
+4287 GIEQAQKMLDKQSS

-4313 AIFDRELVP
+4313 AILDRELVP